1 MIAPPS
7 DRAASN
13 KDAKTLIEQGMPRM
27 NRFLAAA
34 LLSFLPLGAA
44 IADPVAGGRANVV
57 VQPEPPSLMLG
68 LVQNAPTQMVAGNI
82 YEGLLRYD
90 TDLNPMPSL
99 AKSWTVSEDGLTY
112 TFALE
117 EGVTWHDGEAFS
129 AADVVFTA
137 DVFLRDSHPRF
148 RAILEHVESI
158 EAPDDNTVVFKLK
171 SPFGPFLN
179 AFEVGSMPIVP
190 KHIYDGTDFG
200 TNPANNTPVGTG
212 PFKFGEWV
220 KGSFIKLVKNDA
232 YWDEGKPYLDEV
244 FYHVIP
250 DAASR
255 AVAFETGQVDIL
267 PGGAIENFDVPRIT
281 ALENTCV
288 TESGWEFFG
297 PQSWVWLNN
306 RDGHP
311 TASKELR
318 QAIMYAI
325 DRQFIIDALWNG
337 MGKIPNGPFA
347 ASTKFRDATI
357 EPYPFDPEKAKEL
370 VEASGYDGTPLNFV
384 PMPYGE
390 TWMRLAEV
398 LRQNLADVGI
408 NVNIVATDV
417 AGWNQRL
424 SEWDYDMSTTYLF
437 QYGDPALGVSRTYIS
452 SNIAKGS
459 PWNNVEGY
467 ANAEVDA
474 LFDKAAGTINPE
486 ERAAAYSEVQKVM
499 VEDVPNAWLMD
510 MSFPTI
516 TRCNVK
522 DLVTTGIGLNDGFK
536 NAYIEQ

>member
-1 MIAPPS
+1 MTAPRDWRGWPITTHKCV
-7 DRAASN
+7 SN
-13 KDAKTLIEQGMPRM
+13 RECFV

-34 LLSFLPLGAA
+34 LVSLLPFGAA
-44 IADPVAGGRANVV
+44 SADPVAGGRANVV
-57 VQPEPPSLMLG
+57 VQPEPPSLMMG

-112 TFALE
+112 TFQLE
-117 EGVTWHDGEAFS
+117 EGVTWHDGKPFS
-129 AADVVFTA
+129 SADVVFTA

-148 RAILEHVESI
+148 RAILEHVKSI
-158 EAPDDNTVVFKLK
+158 EAPDDKTVVFTLN

-190 KHIYDGTDFG
+190 KHIYEGTDFK
-200 TNPANNTPVGTG
+200 TNPANNTPIGTG

-220 KGSFIKLVKNDA
+220 KGSFIKLVKNET

-306 RDGHP
+306 REGHP

-325 DRQFIIDALWNG
+325 DRKFIIDALWNG
-337 MGKIPNGPFA
+337 MGQVPNGPFA
-347 ASTKFRDATI
+347 ASTKFRDASI

-370 VEASGYDGTPLNFV
+370 VKASGYDGTTLNFV

-398 LRQNLADVGI
+398 LRQNLTDVGI

-424 SEWDYDMSTTYLF
+424 SEWDYDLSTTYLF

-467 ANAEVDA
+467 ANPEVDA
-474 LFDKAAGTINPE
+474 LFDKGAGTINLE
-486 ERAAAYSEVQKVM
+486 ERAAAYTEVQKKM

-536 NAYIEQ
+536 NAYIEK

>member
-1 MIAPPS
+1 M
-7 DRAASN
+7 
-13 KDAKTLIEQGMPRM
+13 M
-27 NRFLAAA
+27 NRFVISAVA
-34 LLSFLPLGAA
+34 SILPLAPA
-44 IADPVAGGRANVV
+44 MAEPVAGGRANVV

-68 LVQNAPTQMVAGNI
+68 LVQNAPAQMVAGNI

-90 TDLNPMPSL
+90 TDLQPMPSL
-99 AKSWTVSEDGLTY
+99 AKSWTVSDDGLTY
-112 TFALE
+112 SFELE
-117 EGVTWHDGEAFS
+117 QGVKWHDGQPFS
-129 AADVVFTA
+129 SADVVFTA

-158 EAPDDNTVVFKLK
+158 EAPDEHTVVFRLK

-190 KHIYDGTDFG
+190 KHVYEGTDFQN
-200 TNPANNTPVGTG
+200 NPANNTPIGTG
-212 PFKFGEWV
+212 PFTLAEWV
-220 KGSFIKLVKNDA
+220 KGSYIKLARNPD

-244 FYHVIP
+244 YYHVIP

-267 PGGAIENFDVPRIT
+267 PGGAIENFDVPRVT
-281 ALENTCV
+281 ALDNVCV

-297 PQSWVWLNN
+297 PQSWLWLNN
-306 RDGHP
+306 REDSP
-311 TASKELR
+311 LASKELR
-318 QAIMYAI
+318 QAVMHAI

-337 MGKIPNGPFA
+337 MGSIPNGPFA
-347 ASTKFRDATI
+347 ASTKFRDASI
-357 EPYPFDPEKAKEL
+357 EPYAHDPERAREL
-370 VEASGYDGTPLNFV
+370 VAASGYDGEVLDFV

-398 LRQNLADVGI
+398 IRQNLSDVGI

-424 SEWDYDMSTTYLF
+424 SEWDFDISPTYLF
-437 QYGDPALGVSRTYIS
+437 QYGDPALGVSRVYIS
-452 SNIAKGS
+452 SNIVKGS
-459 PWNNVEGY
+459 PWNNVAGY
-467 ANAEVDA
+467 ADPEVDQ
-474 LFDKAAGTINPE
+474 LFEHGAGTIDQD
-486 ERAAAYSEVQKVM
+486 ERMAAYTEVQRRLA
-499 VEDVPNAWLMD
+499 EDVPVAWLMD

-536 NAYIEQ
+536 NAYIEK